1 MSNTTNI
8 PAPQMVSSLFGELVH
23 SYSRAQAI
31 EDGVLVDVTEIAREA
46 GFRIPVALTAAAW
59 ADCVAWSDSDRARQ
73 TTQDEAGRLWD
84 VVWMSNLAA
93 RRAVGRDCAVVELY
107 RVPSGGL
114 GCQPR
119 KTQLRMV
126 IGPGDDQAPVITI
139 MCLGED

>member
-1 MSNTTNI
+1 MPNTTNI

-59 ADCVAWSDSDRARQ
+59 ADCVAWSDSDRTRQ
-73 TTQDEAGRLWD
+73 TSQDEAGRLWN
-84 VVWMSNLAA
+84 VVWMSHLAA
-93 RRAVGRDCAVVELY
+93 RRAAGRDGTVVELY
-107 RVPSGGL
+107 CVPRGGR
-114 GCQPR
+114 GSQPR

-126 IGPGDDQAPVITI
+126 IGPDDDAAPVITI